1 MKLEKCKQCNHDIEY
16 EISGNFIVFCPDCRK
31 YAFLLCEY
39 GFGPVVP
46 CKILLGQEEIAMV
59 TYHDRNNSIYRYD
72 SDKFHIHK
80 VLAKTYLEALLEA
93 KDITAFYLT
102 PEIKDKN
109 SLYFEQVGK
118 KDYIVFNGIRY
129 KVLKKTRDKFRAYC
143 WDMKEYAEAVENFA
157 YKVLV
162 QQSILNDGY
171 FEIF

>member
-1 MKLEKCKQCNHDIEY
+1 MKLEKCKQCNHEFEY
-16 EISGNFIVFCPDCRK
+16 EISSNLIVFCPYCKK

-46 CKILLGQEEIAMV
+46 CKILLGQEEIATV

-93 KDITAFYLT
+93 EDITAFYLI

-118 KDYIVFNGIRY
+118 RDYIVFNGIRY
-129 KVLKKTRDKFRAYC
+129 KVLKKTRDKFFKYY
-143 WDMKEYAEAVENFA
+143 WDMREYVKKVENFA
-157 YKVLV
+157 YKVLA

-171 FEIF
+171 FEVF